1 MSGGGDI
8 GFKRPAVRAELNLL
22 KLDGNAESDEWP
34 WFVGGGVAV
43 CVKSMTG
50 DRLPGAN
57 RILNDEGE
65 SGARVGSGSLTGV
78 RTCLCGGCGGGGG
91 GGGGEGMGKGL
102 EAGQHQEFSGET
114 TVGGSRCRV
123 G

>member
-1 MSGGGDI
+1 M
-8 GFKRPAVRAELNLL
+8 
-22 KLDGNAESDEWP
+22 
-34 WFVGGGVAV
+34 
-43 CVKSMTG
+43 CVKSMPG
-50 DRLPGAN
+50 DRLPGEN

-65 SGARVGSGSLTGV
+65 SGVRVGSGSLTGV

-91 GGGGEGMGKGL
+91 GEGKGKGL

-114 TVGGSRCRV
+114 IVGGSRCRV